1 MSISKDEVLKNLDQ
15 VKDFIQE
22 IEQEKKETKKVS
34 IQIKNRW
41 TGDVIYESEKTT
53 FKEAVKEAIKSK
65 VDLSETNLSGSDLSK
80 VNLSGSDLSKVNLSG
95 SDLSGSDLSEVNL
108 YGSDLYG
115 ANLSGSDL
123 SGAKFWGKIEN
134 PIILKEKQVN
144 PLLNALG
151 FKRE

>member
-1 MSISKDEVLKNLDQ
+1 MSIS
-15 VKDFIQE
+15 KDFIQE

-65 VDLSETNLSGSDLSK
+65 VNLSKADLYEADLSEANLSK
-80 VNLSGSDLSKVNLSG
+80 A
-95 SDLSGSDLSEVNL
+95 DLSGSDLSEVNL
-108 YGSDLYG
+108 YGSDL
-115 ANLSGSDL
+115 SGSDLSEADL

>member
-1 MSISKDEVLKNLDQ
+1 MSIS
-15 VKDFIQE
+15 KDFIQE

-65 VDLSETNLSGSDLSK
+65 VNLSEA
-80 VNLSGSDLSKVNLSG
+80 
-95 SDLSGSDLSEVNL
+95 NL

-115 ANLSGSDL
+115 ADLSEADL

-134 PIILKEKQVN
+134 PIILKENQVDN
-144 PLLNALG
+144 FLTALG